1 MSTVHRS
8 ASSTAA
14 TARLTSSSLTLSTSS
29 TGGGSRD
36 VPDAAYEEVAAEYT
50 PAEVAALL
58 SLILAINA
66 WNILGVTTR
75 AWEPG
80 SYQR

>member
-1 MSTVHRS
+1 
-8 ASSTAA
+8 
-14 TARLTSSSLTLSTSS
+14 
-29 TGGGSRD
+29 